1 MELILLEQLEVLREK
16 MIKTGLEQGLQ
27 NMETIKISKQLDDLL
42 NEYERLQE
50 PPNDSASDER
60 FGCCDRFYAEGCYD
74 RS

>member
-50 PPNDSASDER
+50 PPNDSLIYEEISFR
-60 FGCCDRFYAEGCYD
+60 KTV
-74 RS
+74 

>member
-27 NMETIKISKQLDDLL
+27 NTETIKISKQLDDLL

-50 PPNDSASDER
+50 PLDDSLVFEEISFR
-60 FGCCDRFYAEGCYD
+60 KTV
-74 RS
+74 